1 MKYFS
6 NYHRKV
12 SCIVFSIAGIIA
24 LLSLLKFQ
32 ISLSIFI
39 FTVPLCSGICGWIF
53 GSLYQNKGTKL
64 NIFRLAILSLIIP
77 FLSVVSTS
85 AVSFMFAKGFSNYLS
100 LSKYLSE
107 LVSIIGIG
115 VYFVYSLSG
124 AVILACGFTSSL
136 VIMYIVGKKH
146 AI

>member
-1 MKYFS
+1 
-6 NYHRKV
+6 
-12 SCIVFSIAGIIA
+12 
-24 LLSLLKFQ
+24 
-32 ISLSIFI
+32 
-39 FTVPLCSGICGWIF
+39 
-53 GSLYQNKGTKL
+53 
-64 NIFRLAILSLIIP
+64 
-77 FLSVVSTS
+77 
-85 AVSFMFAKGFSNYLS
+85 MFAKGFSNYLS